1 MEGPDA
7 LANGH
12 DQEPLKPLQRI
23 VLLGDLVAVLST
35 DPLQKEKQRE
45 LSNTV
50 MQELDL
56 TESDFLILMGAIS
69 DLRLEADR
77 LAG

>member
-1 MEGPDA
+1 M
-7 LANGH
+7 ANGH
-12 DQEPLKPLQRI
+12 ETLKPLHRI
-23 VLLGDLVAVLST
+23 ILLGDLVAVLST
-35 DPLQKEKQRE
+35 EPLQEEKQRG
-45 LSNTV
+45 LSNTI
-50 MQELDL
+50 MRELDL